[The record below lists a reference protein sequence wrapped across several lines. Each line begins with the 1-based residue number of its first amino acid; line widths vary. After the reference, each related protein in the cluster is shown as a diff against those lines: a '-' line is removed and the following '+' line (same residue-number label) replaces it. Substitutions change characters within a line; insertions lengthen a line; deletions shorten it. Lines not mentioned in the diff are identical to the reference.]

1 MDVERSIDIAAPPE
15 KVWAFVSEPELV
27 LQWYLPLKKFEYTG
41 ERCHE
46 AGAPLR
52 FEEKVAGRTMKL
64 DCVVTEWEANRS
76 FGFKMLRGDM
86 MKNYQEKWTIHATPS
101 GSRFTFHE
109 RRVPVRHSRQDYRPA
124 VGAHVSADR
133 GKNVEQAEASGRI
146 GGISGSGI
154 FTICRCPYH
163 ACSPRA

>member
-109 RRVPVRHSRQDYRPA
+109 RGEFPY
-124 VGAHVSADR
+124 GIL
-133 GKNVEQAEASGRI
+133 GRI
-146 GGISGSGI
+146 IDPLSERMSAP
-154 FTICRCPYH
+154 TVEKMLSRLKH
-163 ACSPRA
+163 LAESAE